1 MIGIYLYNDF
11 PHNSCGLK
19 NHFSKSKFAN
29 KNYWVVADPIEA
41 DVIIIFDF
49 KENRKLKQFISKHSE
64 KFFVLIRTEPP
75 SVLKS
80 QYTRELPVQLVIDLG
95 KWNYLDNRLIYLEW
109 PICDDFFHHQPKN
122 SVNKEERILFLNSNK
137 FGNFNTY
144 YNLRRKIAY
153 KSEGYVITFGKG
165 WSIFDF
171 QIRNFIGNFIYNLI
185 RFRLTELRLMNFFF
199 REMLCLPKTSHL
211 AKFEL
216 FKTFNYVLII
226 ENDTSYMSEKL
237 IEALLLGKTVLY
249 VGSDIDR
256 IPFPISEHIII
267 PKPSYAEVRKTI
279 EEVYLGKYKTKTLK
293 EDATILL
300 ADWNADK
307 VWSKLLEIISQSYS
321 FN

>member
-1 MIGIYLYNDF
+1 
-11 PHNSCGLK
+11 
-19 NHFSKSKFAN
+19 
-29 KNYWVVADPIEA
+29 
-41 DVIIIFDF
+41 
-49 KENRKLKQFISKHSE
+49 
-64 KFFVLIRTEPP
+64 
-75 SVLKS
+75 
-80 QYTRELPVQLVIDLG
+80 
-95 KWNYLDNRLIYLEW
+95 
-109 PICDDFFHHQPKN
+109 
-122 SVNKEERILFLNSNK
+122 
-137 FGNFNTY
+137 
-144 YNLRRKIAY
+144 
-153 KSEGYVITFGKG
+153 
-165 WSIFDF
+165 
-171 QIRNFIGNFIYNLI
+171 
-185 RFRLTELRLMNFFF
+185 MNFFF